1 MKVRGVP
8 IAPSG
13 KTDWDG
19 IRRKFSGILTNRV
32 VVVQIVEVV
41 SIRYD
46 GRIARRRIRDR
57 DSGRARR
64 SPSRWSDRPGASLL
78 GDGFILPVVIDCLV
92 AHAADQAD
100 VVRELA

>member
-1 MKVRGVP
+1 MEGRGVP

-19 IRRKFSGILTNRV
+19 IRRKFSGILTTLV
-32 VVVQIVEVV
+32 VVVQIVVGT
-41 SIRYD
+41 RYD

-57 DSGRARR
+57 DSGRARG